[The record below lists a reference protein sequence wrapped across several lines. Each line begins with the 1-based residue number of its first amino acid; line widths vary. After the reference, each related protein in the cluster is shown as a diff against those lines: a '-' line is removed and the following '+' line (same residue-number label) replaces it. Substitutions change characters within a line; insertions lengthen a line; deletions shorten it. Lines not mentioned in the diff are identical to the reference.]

1 MARELGGKTLNAVL
15 LNMRFHGR
23 RAASG
28 MISDYNL
35 DRAKNA
41 IANLID
47 IVYKRVRIEGFDH
60 NDKYSEFLDFLMPYI
75 EGGKIV
81 YVEDMADELER
92 GPPALIGLFSGNN
105 AGKQVVVV

>member
-1 MARELGGKTLNAVL
+1 
-15 LNMRFHGR
+15 
-23 RAASG
+23 

-41 IANLID
+41 IANWMH

-60 NDKYSEFLDFLMPYI
+60 YDKYSEFLDFFMPYI

-81 YVEDMADELER
+81 YVEDMAEELER

-105 AGKQVVVV
+105 VGKQVVVV